1 MKTKFNVVCF
11 QTNSS
16 DVPEENIEMLEKLF
30 SLQKKKSIDL
40 ICLPECVSIF
50 TDSQLKIKD
59 YIKNSHDL
67 FIKFIKSKAKK
78 LRTYILV
85 GSSPHLRNNKK
96 FYNRSILINKFG
108 KEVFYYDKINLFDV
122 SLGKNEN
129 YFESKYYDPGKK
141 IKLFEL
147 PWGKLGM
154 SICYDLRFPIL
165 YKKLAKKGAIFFS
178 IPAAFTYTTGIN
190 HWHALIRTRAIENG
204 CYVFAAAQCGKHK
217 NGRRTFGHSLIVDP
231 WGNIISEADEKVGFI
246 SAKIDTKLVKD
257 IRKKMPATTNYNF

>member
-16 DVPEENIEMLEKLF
+16 DIPQENIDMLEKLF
-30 SLQKKKSIDL
+30 SFQQNKIDL

-50 TDSQLKIKD
+50 TDSKRTIND
-59 YIKNSHDL
+59 YIKNSHKL
-67 FIKFIKSKAKK
+67 FIEFIKSKAKK
-78 LRTYILV
+78 LKTYILI
-85 GSSPHLRNNKK
+85 GSFPYLKKNKK
-96 FYNRSILINKFG
+96 FYNRSILIDRSG
-108 KEVFYYDKINLFDV
+108 EEICYYDKINLFDV
-122 SLGKNEN
+122 SLGNNES
-129 YFESKYYDPGKK
+129 YFESRHYDPGNK
-141 IKLFEL
+141 IKLVDL

-154 SICYDLRFPIL
+154 SICYDLRFPSL
-165 YKKLAKKGAIFFS
+165 YKKLAKKGSIFFS
-178 IPAAFTYTTGIN
+178 IPAAFTHTTGKS

-231 WGNIISEADEKVGFI
+231 WGNIVSEADETIGFI

-257 IRKKMPATTNYNF
+257 IRKRLPSTTNYIL